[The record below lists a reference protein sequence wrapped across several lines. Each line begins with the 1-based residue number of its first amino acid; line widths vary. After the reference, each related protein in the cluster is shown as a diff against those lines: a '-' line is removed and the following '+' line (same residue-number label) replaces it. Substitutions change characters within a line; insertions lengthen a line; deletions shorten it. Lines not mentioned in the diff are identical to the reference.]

1 MFGYF
6 SFEIKLCLAAISRL
20 KSEDSLICR
29 NGYAVKNIM
38 QKYSIQLPFGH
49 FKAARA
55 LFREIFS
62 YNFIFLSRVSEIY
75 AQQTGYSGKNRIPYM
90 TAVTMQ
96 TSVITAHR

>member
-1 MFGYF
+1 
-6 SFEIKLCLAAISRL
+6 
-20 KSEDSLICR
+20 
-29 NGYAVKNIM
+29 M

-49 FKAARA
+49 FKAARLA
-55 LFREIFS
+55 LFREIF
-62 YNFIFLSRVSEIY
+62 FVQFHFLSHVSEIY